1 MISKRLDTSLLPVV
15 KIVLI
20 IFTIVGFN
28 IEESSAQTY
37 DPTNS
42 LVLLKGHLIT
52 SDSLLPVADAQI
64 ISRHLLWG
72 TISDTNGL
80 FYLHV
85 DVNDTLLISSMGFKN
100 KLLFMK
106 NYDTALDSLI
116 TIKMEKDTIMLNEVL
131 IRAFWDYET
140 FKQMII
146 DMRPPD
152 NIQINFKD
160 DDMILN
166 RPLQPSIGG
175 PIQALYNVFNHTAK
189 LQRKLI
195 KNRKR
200 YNELMIQM
208 GRAQDTIPSIPEHMQ
223 GR

>member
-1 MISKRLDTSLLPVV
+1 MLQII
-15 KIVLI
+15 KIVVI
-20 IFTIVGFN
+20 IFIITGVN
-28 IEESSAQTY
+28 IKKSKAQDY
-37 DPTNS
+37 DPADS
-42 LVLLKGHLIT
+42 LVFIKGKVIT
-52 SDSLLPVADAQI
+52 SDSLLPVSDAQI

-72 TISDTNGL
+72 TISDTNGIFNL
-80 FYLHV
+80 YV

-100 KLLFMK
+100 KLLFMR
-106 NYDTALDSLI
+106 NYENSFDSLI
-116 TIKMEKDTIMLNEVL
+116 SIKMEKDTIMLNEVL

-152 NIQINFKD
+152 NIQLEFKN

-175 PIQALYNVFNHTAK
+175 PIQALYNVFNHSAR
-189 LQRKLI
+189 LRRKLI
-195 KNRKR
+195 KNRKK

-223 GR
+223 ER